1 MARTFVTMIW
11 LQSPPWGKWIA
22 TGLVVC
28 VAFWFEVKPDPN
40 VEHPFAL
47 ASIAAGEAITTLNT
61 ELRPVPAGLFEP
73 IDGSPTAISE
83 IEEGDPILASNT
95 GAADSLVP
103 PGWWVVA
110 ADLPRAASVGDRVQ
124 LVLLDSGVVVAGVV
138 ADRSSDDPFDT
149 AKGGIAVEPSQAAE
163 VARAS
168 AEGRIAV
175 LVATG

>member
-1 MARTFVTMIW
+1 MIW

-28 VAFWFEVKPDPN
+28 IALWFEVRPDPN
-40 VEHPFAL
+40 VDHPFARTL
-47 ASIAAGEAITTLNT
+47 IAAGDAITTLNT
-61 ELRPVPAGLFEP
+61 ELRPVPVGLFEP
-73 IDGSPTAISE
+73 LNESSSAIVD
-83 IEEGDPILASNT
+83 IAEGAPILASNT
-95 GAADSLVP
+95 GAPDSLVP

-110 ADLPRAASVGDRVQ
+110 AHLPKSAHVGDLVQ

-149 AKGGIAVEPSQAAE
+149 SLGGIAVEPSRAAE